1 MKEDTLKKP
10 DATNITHTSTKSNL
24 PKWKKSDWKVKKKKK
39 RQRIFYFGYFKL
51 KLNNIVKF

>member
-10 DATNITHTSTKSNL
+10 DATNITHTSTNSNL

-39 RQRIFYFGYFKL
+39 DKGYFIL
-51 KLNNIVKF
+51 DISS

>member
-39 RQRIFYFGYFKL
+39 DKGYFIL
-51 KLNNIVKF
+51 DISS